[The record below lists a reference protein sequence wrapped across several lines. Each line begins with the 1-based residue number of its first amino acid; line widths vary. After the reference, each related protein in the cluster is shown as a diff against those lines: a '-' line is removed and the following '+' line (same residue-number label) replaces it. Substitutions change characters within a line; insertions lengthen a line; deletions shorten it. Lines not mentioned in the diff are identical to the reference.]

1 MAMPVGSLAA
11 DDRLAIAA
19 LLTEF
24 YWHLDHP
31 EEGSVADLFTADGT
45 IVTARFQL
53 AGREAIAQ
61 WFAGRPRRTTRHSCS
76 NLRLTSSAEGGVVVD
91 AYLTTAAAPAST
103 EGGGGA
109 ELMISETNDH
119 VVRGETG
126 IWLFTSRRLISVFE
140 GRLVAGSGHRP

>member
-1 MAMPVGSLAA
+1 MAMPVAPLTA

-24 YWHLDHP
+24 YRRLDHP
-31 EEGSVADLFTADGT
+31 EEGTVADLFTAEGT
-45 IVTARFQL
+45 IVTPRFHL

-61 WFAGRPRRTTRHSCS
+61 WFAGRRRRTTRHSYS
-76 NLRLTSSAEGGVVVD
+76 NLRLATSAEGGVVVD

-103 EGGGGA
+103 EGGGA

-119 VVRGETG
+119 VVRGDAG
-126 IWLFTSRRLISVFE
+126 AWLFASRRLITVFE
-140 GRLVAGSGHRP
+140 GRLVAGGGHQP